1 MKGLIKKSNL
11 YIVVV
16 IVITVFVV
24 LFFGYLNFKSKLS
37 IEKQLE
43 TFSLNEGKTIS
54 EMMFIVSK
62 HLVETDEKNLISF
75 LKTLLKNE
83 AVVFV
88 AVKKDNELIFADTKY
103 EGFLPIELE
112 YENGVSFFNSP
123 VGKILTIHSE
133 VVGKNKFDVFIGYD
147 LSIVDMLKSKSS
159 KRFIFVAGLQIVVFF
174 IFVGTLFLVNRQ
186 MAKHKIEL
194 IKEKEEK
201 ERFKELL
208 LLSSGITHEIKNP
221 LNSIY
226 LAFQL
231 IEPHINREKE
241 NVSTYVQALK
251 REIKRINEIV
261 TSYSKLV
268 KELYV
273 KKSYFEFVE
282 LKEELEFYLDS
293 LGLKYEIHSN
303 IPDNFMLYSS
313 KDLLK
318 QVLLNLIKNA
328 YEASA
333 KEIKIYFE
341 KVKKQLFIRVID
353 NGEGILDKD
362 KEKIFNPFYSKKSE
376 GMGIG
381 LALSKK
387 MISAIGGKIFL
398 ESSEK
403 GRTIFVIILELME
416 GK

>member
-251 REIKRINEIV
+251 KEIKRINEIV

-381 LALSKK
+381 LAISKK

>member
-1 MKGLIKKSNL
+1 MKGLSKKGDF
-11 YIVVV
+11 YILFIL
-16 IVITVFVV
+16 IVTVFVV

-37 IEKQLE
+37 IERQLE
-43 TFSLNEGKTIS
+43 TFSLNEGITIS

-62 HLVETDEKNLISF
+62 HLIETDERNLISF
-75 LKTLLKNE
+75 LKTLLENK
-83 AVVFV
+83 AVLFV
-88 AVKKDNELIFADTKY
+88 AVKKENELIFADSKY

-112 YENGVSFFNSP
+112 YKNGVSFFNSP
-123 VGKILTIHSE
+123 VGKILTIRSE
-133 VVGKNKFDVFIGYD
+133 VIGKHKFDVFIGYD

-159 KRFIFVAGLQIVVFF
+159 KRFVFVAGLQIMVLF
-174 IFVGTLFLVNRQ
+174 IFVVTLLFVNRQ
-186 MAKHKIEL
+186 IARHKIEL
-194 IKEKEEK
+194 LKEKEEK

-231 IEPHINREKE
+231 IEPHIDKEKD

-251 REIKRINEIV
+251 KEIRRINEIV
-261 TSYSKLV
+261 TSYSKLI
-268 KELYV
+268 KELDV
-273 KKSYFEFVE
+273 KKSYFEFLE
-282 LKEELEFYLDS
+282 LKEELEFYLQS
-293 LGLKYEIHSN
+293 LGLKYEIRSN
-303 IPDNFMLYSS
+303 ISDNFMIYSS

-341 KVKKQLFIRVID
+341 KGKKQLTIKVID
-353 NGEGILDKD
+353 NGEGISDKD

-403 GRTIFVIILELME
+403 GRTIFVIILELMK